1 MEESIFLIIAT
12 TAFVSG
18 FFWLFVFYLF
28 SLCFRRRKKRKR
40 VNRELKFALPDRENT
55 FVRSRLSTVLN
66 VEFCEA
72 EKQEEKLAIECS
84 QALKMLD
91 KISSAPLSTAEKIE
105 VGQMQ
110 GDLRAFEEKERFSAK
125 EVSSINE
132 KFARLLKLSAKYGV

>member
-72 EKQEEKLAIECS
+72 EKQEEKLAIEFS

-91 KISSAPLSTAEKIE
+91 KISIAPLSTAEKIE

>member
-1 MEESIFLIIAT
+1 MEERIFLVIAT

-18 FFWLFVFYLF
+18 FFWLFVFYLL
-28 SLCFRRRKKRKR
+28 SLFARRRKKGKT
-40 VNRELKFALPDRENT
+40 VHRELKFALPDRENT

-66 VEFCEA
+66 REFCEA
-72 EKQEEKLAIECS
+72 EQKEEKLAIEFS

-91 KISSAPLSTAEKIE
+91 KISFAPLSMAEKIE

-110 GDLRAFEEKERFSAK
+110 GDLRAFEEKKRFTAK

-132 KFARLLKLSAKYGV
+132 QCARLLKLSAKYGV

>member
-1 MEESIFLIIAT
+1 MEERIFLIIAT

-72 EKQEEKLAIECS
+72 EKQEEKLAIEFS

-91 KISSAPLSTAEKIE
+91 KISIAPLSTAEKIE